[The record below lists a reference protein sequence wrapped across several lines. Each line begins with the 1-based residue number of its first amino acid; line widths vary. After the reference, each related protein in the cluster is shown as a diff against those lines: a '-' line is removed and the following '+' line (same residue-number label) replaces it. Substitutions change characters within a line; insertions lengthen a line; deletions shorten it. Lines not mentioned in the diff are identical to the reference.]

1 MVLFI
6 MSETQNSYIIEKII
20 SGGQTGVDR
29 AALDAALRL
38 DIDCGGWCPL
48 GRWAEDGEIA
58 ELYPLRETES
68 PDPAE
73 RTSLNVSETDGT
85 LVLADEGL
93 DDGSMLTVELAQKL
107 GKSCLIFD
115 FKGKGQVSDVRDWVV
130 RDEIKTLN
138 VAGCRESTSP
148 GIYELSLGF
157 LTELFGSLKS

>member
-1 MVLFI
+1 MPD
-6 MSETQNSYIIEKII
+6 SYVIEKII

-38 DIDCGGWCPL
+38 DIACGGWCPL
-48 GRWAEDGEIA
+48 GRWAEDGEITDH
-58 ELYPLRETES
+58 YPLQETES

-73 RTSLNVSETDGT
+73 RTSQNVADSDGT

-115 FKGKGQVSDVRDWVV
+115 FQGKGHVSDVRDWIV
-130 RDEIKTLN
+130 RDEIKILN

-148 GIYELSLGF
+148 GIYELSIGF

>member
-1 MVLFI
+1 
-6 MSETQNSYIIEKII
+6 MSSEPDSYVIDKIV

-38 DIDCGGWCPL
+38 GIECGGWCPL

-58 ELYPLRETES
+58 EHYPLQETES

-73 RTSLNVSETDGT
+73 RTSLNVSESDGT

-115 FKGKGQVSDVRDWVV
+115 FQGKGHVSDVRDWIV
-130 RDEIKTLN
+130 RDEVKILN
-138 VAGCRESTSP
+138 VAGGRESTSP
-148 GIYELSLGF
+148 GIYELSIGF

>member
-1 MVLFI
+1 
-6 MSETQNSYIIEKII
+6 MSDSYVIDKII

-38 DIDCGGWCPL
+38 GIECGGWCPL

-58 ELYPLRETES
+58 DLYPLKETES

-73 RTSLNVSETDGT
+73 RTSLNVSDSDGT

-93 DDGSMLTVELAQKL
+93 DEGSMLTVELAQKL

-115 FKGKGQVSDVRDWVV
+115 FQGKGHVSDVRDWIV
-130 RDEIKTLN
+130 RDEVKILN
-138 VAGCRESTSP
+138 VAGGRESISP
-148 GIYELSLGF
+148 GIYELSIGF

>member
-1 MVLFI
+1 
-6 MSETQNSYIIEKII
+6 MSDSYVIDKII

-38 DIDCGGWCPL
+38 DIDCAGWCPL

-58 ELYPLRETES
+58 EHYPLVETES

-73 RTSLNVSETDGT
+73 RTSLNVSESEGT
-85 LVLADEGL
+85 LVLADDGL
-93 DDGSMLTVELAQKL
+93 DEGSMLAVELAQKL

-115 FKGKGQVSDVRDWVV
+115 FRGKGHVSDVRDWII
-130 RDEIKTLN
+130 RDEIKILN
-138 VAGCRESTSP
+138 VAGGRESTSP

-157 LTELFGSLKS
+157 LTELLGSLKS

>member
-1 MVLFI
+1 MYSI
-6 MSETQNSYIIEKII
+6 MTDSYVIDKII

-38 DIDCGGWCPL
+38 GIDCAGWCPL
-48 GRWAEDGEIA
+48 DRWAEDGEI
-58 ELYPLRETES
+58 EDRYPLQETES

-73 RTSLNVSETDGT
+73 RTSLNVSESDGT

-93 DDGSMLTVELAQKL
+93 DDGSMLTVELAQKMS
-107 GKSCLIFD
+107 KSCLIFD
-115 FKGKGQVSDVRDWVV
+115 FKGKGHVSDVRDWVV
-130 RDEIKTLN
+130 RDEIKILN